1 MAHRPGGATAKAG
14 KLVMNDALRQYVRA
28 RLSGAIKDNDGEEI
42 IRPPIAWKRRKSG
55 RRQHRRWATAWAL
68 NRLHL
73 PQNRTRKG
81 RLFVASE
88 IMISERPAEAA
99 DRVVPGH
106 WEGYLI
112 LGLGS
117 SAIGKLVKRTTRF
130 TILRHLPRMA
140 GYGAHTIIR
149 NRPALAGHG
158 AVAVRDANTQTIPI
172 LPVGGVNHLLTN
184 CLRWAPTMR

>member
-1 MAHRPGGATAKAG
+1 
-14 KLVMNDALRQYVRA
+14 
-28 RLSGAIKDNDGEEI
+28 
-42 IRPPIAWKRRKSG
+42 
-55 RRQHRRWATAWAL
+55 
-68 NRLHL
+68 
-73 PQNRTRKG
+73 
-81 RLFVASE
+81 
-88 IMISERPAEAA
+88 MISERPAEAA
-99 DRVVPGH
+99 DRAVPGH

-158 AVAVRDANTQTIPI
+158 AVAVRDANTQTIHI
-172 LPVGGVNHLLTN
+172 FPVCGVNHLLTI